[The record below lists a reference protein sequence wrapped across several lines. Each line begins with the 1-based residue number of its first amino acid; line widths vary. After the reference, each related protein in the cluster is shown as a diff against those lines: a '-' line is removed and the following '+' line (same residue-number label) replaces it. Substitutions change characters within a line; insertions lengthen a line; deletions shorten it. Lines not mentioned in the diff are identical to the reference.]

1 MSNNFLWG
9 DFVRWW
15 LHLVL
20 IKFIFFVI
28 YRKYYDNVYLC
39 LLYDNVYLY
48 LYYDNVYLY
57 LFKFKINIII
67 IHLEYI
73 DISPDSTLIKQHQ
86 ICLYNTSHINI
97 IN

>member
-1 MSNNFLWG
+1 MIMYTFACYMMMYT
-9 DFVRWW
+9 FTC
-15 LHLVL
+15 
-20 IKFIFFVI
+20 IMIMYTFICFT
-28 YRKYYDNVYLC
+28 
-39 LLYDNVYLY
+39 
-48 LYYDNVYLY
+48 
-57 LFKFKINIII
+57 FKINIII

>member
-1 MSNNFLWG
+1 MIMYTFTC
-9 DFVRWW
+9 
-15 LHLVL
+15 
-20 IKFIFFVI
+20 IMIIYTFICFT
-28 YRKYYDNVYLC
+28 
-39 LLYDNVYLY
+39 
-48 LYYDNVYLY
+48 
-57 LFKFKINIII
+57 FKINIII